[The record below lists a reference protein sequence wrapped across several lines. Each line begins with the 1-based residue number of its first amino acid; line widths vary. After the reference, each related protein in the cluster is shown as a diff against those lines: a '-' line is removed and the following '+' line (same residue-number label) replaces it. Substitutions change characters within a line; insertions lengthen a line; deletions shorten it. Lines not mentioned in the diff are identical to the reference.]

1 MFDNYMEGTRQ
12 PNPVDVAI
20 QQMTLLGNEIRDLNQ
35 AVMANNHFMVGMMQE
50 EIAKAERGRR
60 KQRKKEIQAQ
70 VAVSNGHFGLVKFFD
85 DGTKEFVDL
94 ALNLVPDF
102 QIYKFDLLGFND
114 SRKYF
119 GIYSKI
125 PEFWVLGEIE
135 KLSGKYLWE
144 AFVKS
149 GVRFN
154 SQLTKNKIEQALYE
168 FFMPKIHIADLKPLP
183 ALAGWFHGK
192 FLSSETFFFMED
204 EGFSELPIRKK
215 SFSNYSEFPL
225 CTEKYFEKIREIQG
239 WKNRLWMMLFPIGGL
254 LSSLLEEFGIRPT
267 RFLNMVILEDMPVS
281 RMGEYLQIFNRNS
294 PFEETI
300 CVADVL
306 QRKDEV
312 LILNGYSSFGNS
324 EYKYEQRI
332 KKYQNIA
339 EGIVNREFITVD
351 GFPVSSPV
359 AIFSDRIVRKR
370 HAINIFVDKDFFEV
384 GSGENLLRRT
394 EVDALGVTFHY
405 FVNYIEKNFDDIKN
419 FLSMGKEANTETA
432 WLCFSF
438 KIFQKFWESFG
449 IDIIEL
455 AGLPETFDFHDLL
468 QDELLFED
476 EIMADFVKIVRR
488 ETQDWRIIPKDCG
501 IGNGSEIVYSEKFIW
516 IPVLVMEQMFLK
528 YGIKS
533 QRFQFLEK
541 LKTEGQLITD
551 ERGLS
556 RKVQVAGKRYE
567 SYQFQRGLFHIPGT
581 VDITE
586 LGKEG

>member
-12 PNPVDVAI
+12 PNPADVAI
-20 QQMTLLGNEIRDLNQ
+20 QQMTLLGNEIRGLNQ

-50 EIAKAERGRR
+50 EMAKAERERR
-60 KQRKKEIQAQ
+60 KQRKKVIQSQ

-85 DGTKEFVDL
+85 DGTKEILDL

-102 QIYKFDLLGFND
+102 QIYKFGLLGFND
-114 SRKYF
+114 SQKYF
-119 GIYSKI
+119 GIYSKT

-144 AFVKS
+144 AFVKN
-149 GVRFN
+149 GIRFN
-154 SQLTKNKIEQALYE
+154 SQLTKNKIGQALYE
-168 FFMPKIHIADLKPLP
+168 FFMPRICMAELKAVP

-192 FLSSETFFFMED
+192 FMTAETFFFMQA
-204 EGFSELPIRKK
+204 EGFAELPIRKK
-215 SFSNYSEFPL
+215 HLRDYSGVPL
-225 CTEKYFEKIREIQG
+225 CTKKYFEKIREIQG
-239 WKNRLWMMLFPIGGL
+239 WKNRLWMMLFPISGL
-254 LSSLLEEFGIRPT
+254 LSSFLEEFGIRPT
-267 RFLNMVILEDMPVS
+267 RYLNMTMLEDVS
-281 RMGEYLQIFNRNS
+281 VRKMREFFQIFNRNL
-294 PFEETI
+294 PLEKVTCPEDI
-300 CVADVL
+300 L

-312 LILNGYSSFGNS
+312 VILDGYSLFGDS
-324 EYKYEQRI
+324 EYKREQRM
-332 KKYQNIA
+332 KKFQSIA
-339 EGIVNREFITVD
+339 EGIVNEAFITTD
-351 GFPVSSPV
+351 GITVSSPAV
-359 AIFSDRIVRKR
+359 IFSDRIVRKR
-370 HAINIFVDKDFFEV
+370 HAVNIFVDKDFFEV
-384 GSGENLLRRT
+384 GSGENLLRKT

-419 FLSMGKEANTETA
+419 FLGMGKETNTETA
-432 WLCFSF
+432 WLYFSF

-449 IDIIEL
+449 IDIMEL
-455 AGLPETFDFHDLL
+455 AGLPEIFDFHDLL

-488 ETQDWRIIPKDCG
+488 ETQNWRIIPKDCG

-516 IPVLVMEQMFLK
+516 IPVPVMEQMFLN